1 MIVAQQELE
10 VQVQIILYLQPLAF
24 GTVIA
29 LLSMQETDL
38 HDSPPLIKKKKKK
51 MHTDAWVVK
60 PQKTWRGNI
69 TICITCVSVSRHKR
83 IMSGPPLVIVWCF
96 N

>member
-1 MIVAQQELE
+1 MCTWCFIIVAQQELE

-38 HDSPPLIKKKKKK
+38 HDSPPLIKKEKEKNAHRRLGRETSK
-51 MHTDAWVVK
+51 DLA
-60 PQKTWRGNI
+60 R
-69 TICITCVSVSRHKR
+69 
-83 IMSGPPLVIVWCF
+83 
-96 N
+96 

>member
-1 MIVAQQELE
+1 MCTWCFIIVAQQELE

-38 HDSPPLIKKKKKK
+38 HDSPPLIKKKEEKNAHRRLGRETSK
-51 MHTDAWVVK
+51 DLA
-60 PQKTWRGNI
+60 R
-69 TICITCVSVSRHKR
+69 
-83 IMSGPPLVIVWCF
+83 
-96 N
+96 

>member
-1 MIVAQQELE
+1 MCTWCFIIVAQQELE

-38 HDSPPLIKKKKKK
+38 HDSPPLIKKKEKNAHRRLGRETSK
-51 MHTDAWVVK
+51 DLA
-60 PQKTWRGNI
+60 R
-69 TICITCVSVSRHKR
+69 
-83 IMSGPPLVIVWCF
+83 
-96 N
+96 

>member
-1 MIVAQQELE
+1 MCTWCFIIVAQLEELE

-38 HDSPPLIKKKKKK
+38 HDSPPLI
-51 MHTDAWVVK
+51 
-60 PQKTWRGNI
+60 
-69 TICITCVSVSRHKR
+69 
-83 IMSGPPLVIVWCF
+83 
-96 N
+96 

>member
-38 HDSPPLIKKKKKK
+38 HDSPPLIKKKRKKC
-51 MHTDAWVVK
+51 T
-60 PQKTWRGNI
+60 QTLG
-69 TICITCVSVSRHKR
+69 S
-83 IMSGPPLVIVWCF
+83 
-96 N
+96 